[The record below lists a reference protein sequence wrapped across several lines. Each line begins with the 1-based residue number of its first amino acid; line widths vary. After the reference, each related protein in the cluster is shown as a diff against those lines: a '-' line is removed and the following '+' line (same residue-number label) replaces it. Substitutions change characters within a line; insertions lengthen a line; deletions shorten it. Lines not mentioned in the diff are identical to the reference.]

1 MAKAGMVDSWKLAT
15 ISMWVDRLDYT
26 EAIKLIE
33 NTFTWDELYEAAVE
47 VNQLCAAREMANKI
61 PKNRD
66 QGVEKDRVAVLG
78 SNVLASLQELK
89 SRTDRPVF
97 VVSSTNLFQV
107 PGVIKDCVQA
117 EPAVT
122 ARLDSIEK
130 MVENLAKG
138 FKEMKDAKPN
148 QWPTLQVNGA
158 PPHAGGGRAEQ
169 QLGVRSKNGDG
180 LSAGTRSRS
189 PSLKRSAEDA
199 QLEGATQAGQQGRQA
214 WNDVVKKNQGRKQR
228 PVQHGTA
235 KVIVAGGEAAPY
247 DVVIGNTN
255 PRSTKDIISDVL
267 KKVSQQVPEDM
278 KLQEPL
284 ELLEVEC
291 LTKSREDGRRIWVK
305 TWRVQVP
312 NKFREYM
319 QRPEAFP
326 AGWTTRKYFPP
337 RAQRPAVP
345 DIDPTVGQPPVK
357 KANVEEPPHPL
368 N

>member
-1 MAKAGMVDSWKLAT
+1 M
-15 ISMWVDRLDYT
+15 
-26 EAIKLIE
+26 
-33 NTFTWDELYEAAVE
+33 
-47 VNQLCAAREMANKI
+47 NQLCAAREMANKI
-61 PKNRD
+61 PRNRD

-89 SRTDRPVF
+89 SRKDRPVF

-158 PPHAGGGRAEQ
+158 PPPPPGGGRAEQ
-169 QLGVRSKNGDG
+169 QLGARTRNGDG
-180 LSAGTRSRS
+180 LSAAARSRS

-199 QLEGATQAGQQGRQA
+199 QLEGATQDEHQGGKAA
-214 WNDVVKKNQGRKQR
+214 WNDVVKRNQGRKTRPQR

-235 KVIVAGGEAAPY
+235 KVDVAGGEAAPY

-255 PRSTKDIISDVL
+255 PGSTKDIISEVL

-278 KLQEPL
+278 KLQDPL
-284 ELLEVEC
+284 EILEVEC
-291 LTKSREDGRRIWVK
+291 LTKAREDGRRVWVK
-305 TWRVQVP
+305 LGEFKCLTSSRSTCCDQ
-312 NKFREYM
+312 K
-319 QRPEAFP
+319 
-326 AGWTTRKYFPP
+326 
-337 RAQRPAVP
+337 
-345 DIDPTVGQPPVK
+345 PTQLDGQQGSIFLQG
-357 KANVEEPPHPL
+357 HRGLLFLTLTPL
-368 N
+368 